1 MLPWQE
7 KEAKLN
13 QEIKEKT
20 AVLLEENEDMEVST
34 SPLSL
39 ASQLMDRHWIDGV
52 LEDTHKDMEWIKNN
66 FEVLDKPV
74 NEMLQEGTFNESLKN
89 PFENPSEFR
98 IAVTTHLISEELSK
112 SKTLQELGDLQ
123 DEVILTPPTIKLI
136 KDDVVEKTQV
146 KEASKPQIVFET
158 KEPSKGLE
166 R

>member
-39 ASQLMDRHWIDGV
+39 ASQLMDKHWIDGV

-66 FEVLDKPV
+66 FEILDKPV
-74 NEMLQEGTFNESLKN
+74 NDMLQDGTFSEAIKN
-89 PFENPSEFR
+89 PFEKPSEFR
-98 IAVTTHLISEELSK
+98 IAVTTHLMSEELSK
-112 SKTLQELGDLQ
+112 SKTLQELGDVK
-123 DEVILTPPTIKLI
+123 DEVILTQPTIKLI
-136 KDDVVEKTQV
+136 KDDLIEKTQV
-146 KEASKPQIVFET
+146 KEANKPKIIFET
-158 KEPSKGLE
+158 KESSKGLE